1 MPESKLTGVQFVAAT
16 ENSPIGTALVLRNGG
31 FVWTN
36 PALRTL
42 LGYTET
48 ELEKL
53 SINAIVHPHDRAA
66 ELEHRTQMF
75 DRKTTMYQVDQ
86 RCVQK
91 DGLPVS
97 CCLTASLV
105 LNVEGNPE
113 FLMLMIQDDRRRKT
127 EMAEAAVLIER
138 LALATRTAGVGIW
151 EWDIPNDVLIF
162 DDQMFEIYGTHP
174 SSGRLSNDIFRS
186 AILPD
191 QRERVT
197 FELTEAIAG
206 RSECN
211 TEFSIETP
219 SGEIRQIRSIA
230 TVLRDDTGAA
240 TRMIGTNRDVT
251 AEKLHS
257 AVQHEQSRFRA
268 AIKAVEGVLWT
279 NDGEGRMVG
288 EQSGWA
294 ALTGQRFADYQG
306 YGWAAAVHPDDAQPT
321 VEAWNSAVAERRTF
335 VFEHRVKRRDDIW
348 RLFAIRAV
356 PLFDRENGSII
367 EWVGVHTDIT
377 EQRKAEADVKAMNAE
392 LERRVASR
400 TAALHDMAQQLERDV
415 IELEQA
421 RRQAEAATAAKGTFL
436 ANMSHEIRTPMNGV
450 IGFTELLLAGH
461 LSAEQRRHAQIIA
474 DSSKAMMRL
483 LNDILDLSKVEAGQ
497 ITVTNEPFDLVHA
510 LKGCMKLIAPVVEHK
525 GVGLEC
531 DFDPAL
537 PTVLKG
543 DALRLRQIVLNL
555 LGNAAKFTTE
565 GTISLTACIP
575 DGDQLV
581 IEVRDTGIGIS
592 PERHQAIFE
601 QFIQADSQ
609 TAGKFGGTG
618 LGLAISSQ
626 LAVLMGGK
634 ITVESEVGIGTN
646 FTLSLP
652 LAPMLTDLAPSIV
665 TLQPVTPAPRRA
677 DLRILV
683 AEDHDVNRLLIYD
696 MLAKLGFVPD
706 LAINGQEAVT
716 MVAAAVAR
724 SQPYALVFMDMQMP
738 VMDGVDATRAIR
750 NSGLDE
756 AALPIVA
763 LTANAYAEDVAAC
776 LSVGMQGHVSKP
788 FSLETLDG
796 AIRQWAR
803 VGDIEPLQGAAR
815 FSAKIQALYRLRKK
829 ETLQRLDALV
839 RAGTFAD
846 VELSEIGSM
855 LHKLAGTAEMFG
867 DVTLGVQAKALE
879 TGIEH
884 WAEDDRAELIA
895 GAAKALRR
903 AA

>member
-1 MPESKLTGVQFVAAT
+1 MPQSQLTGLQFVAAA
-16 ENSPIGTALVLRNGG
+16 ENLPIGTALVLRDGR

-36 PALRTL
+36 VALRTL
-42 LGYTET
+42 LGYSATEF
-48 ELEKL
+48 ESL
-53 SINAIVHPHDRAA
+53 SMDAMVHPDHRVA
-66 ELEHRTQMF
+66 ELAQRIQVF
-75 DRKTTMYQVDQ
+75 DGNSKGYQIEQ
-86 RCVQK
+86 RWVQK
-91 DGLPVS
+91 DGSPIS
-97 CCLTASLV
+97 CFLTASLV
-105 LNVEGNPE
+105 RGAVGNPD
-113 FLMLMIQDDRRRKT
+113 FLMLMIQDNRRLKT
-127 EMAEAAVLIER
+127 GEAENAVLIER

-151 EWDIPNDVLIF
+151 EWDIPTNALIF

-174 SSGRLSNDIFRS
+174 TPGRPCNDVFLS
-186 AILPD
+186 AVLPD
-191 QRERVT
+191 QRERVI

-206 RSECN
+206 RSECD
-211 TEFSIETP
+211 TEFPIKTP

-230 TVLRDDTGAA
+230 TVIRDASGVAF
-240 TRMIGTNRDVT
+240 RMIGTNWDVT
-251 AEKLHS
+251 AEKLHN

-268 AIKAVEGVLWT
+268 AIQAVEGVLWT
-279 NDGEGRMVG
+279 NDAEGRMVG
-288 EQSGWA
+288 EQPGWA

-306 YGWAAAVHPDDAQPT
+306 YGWAAAVHPDDAQPS

-335 VFEHRVKRRDDIW
+335 VFEHRVKRHDGVW
-348 RLFAIRAV
+348 RLFAIRGV
-356 PLFDRENGSII
+356 PLFDLENGSII

-377 EQRKAEADVKAMNAE
+377 EQRKAEAEIKAMNAE
-392 LERRVASR
+392 LE
-400 TAALHDMAQQLERDV
+400 MAHQLERDV

-450 IGFTELLLAGH
+450 IGFTELLLAGD
-461 LSAEQRRHAQIIA
+461 LNAEQRRQAEMIA

-497 ITVTNEPFDLVHA
+497 ITLANEPFDLVHA
-510 LKGCMKLIAPVVEHK
+510 LKACMKLIAPAAEHK

-537 PTVLKG
+537 PAVVKG

-565 GTISLTACIP
+565 GTIKLTASIP

-581 IEVRDTGIGIS
+581 IEVRDTGIGIP

-601 QFIQADSQ
+601 QFTQADAQ
-609 TAGKFGGTG
+609 TAGRFGGTG

-626 LAVLMGGK
+626 LAVIMGGK
-634 ITVESEVGIGTN
+634 ITVESEVDIGTS

-652 LAPMLTDLAPSIV
+652 LAPMLTDL
-665 TLQPVTPAPRRA
+665 TLSSVAVQPVTPAARRA
-677 DLRILV
+677 GLRILV
-683 AEDHDVNRLLIYD
+683 AEDHDVNRLLITH
-696 MLAKLGFVPD
+696 MLAKLGFVAD
-706 LAINGQEAVT
+706 LATDGQEAVT
-716 MVAAAVAR
+716 MVAAAVAC

-738 VMDGVDATRAIR
+738 VMDGMDATRAIR

-776 LSVGMQGHVSKP
+776 LAVGMQGHVSKP
-788 FSLETLDG
+788 FSLETLEA
-796 AIRQWAR
+796 AIRRW
-803 VGDIEPLQGAAR
+803 VPDGDVEPLQGAAR
-815 FSAKIQALYRLRKK
+815 FSSKIQDLYQLRKK
-829 ETLQRLDALV
+829 ETLERLDALV
-839 RAGTFAD
+839 RAGTFEE

-867 DVTLGVQAKALE
+867 DATLGVQAKALE

-884 WAEDDRAELIA
+884 WTGNERAERIA
-895 GAAKALRR
+895 DAAEALRR